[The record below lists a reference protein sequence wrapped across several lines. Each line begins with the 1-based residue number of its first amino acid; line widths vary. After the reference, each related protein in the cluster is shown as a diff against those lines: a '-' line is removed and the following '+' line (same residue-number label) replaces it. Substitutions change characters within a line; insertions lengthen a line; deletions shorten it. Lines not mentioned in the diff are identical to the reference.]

1 MEFQEAKAL
10 VRQLAAEWA
19 EQKHVASVA
28 AQQATKLAGIIAAYV
43 DMVPE
48 LALVVREV
56 TGQVPAPGAEDSNAP
71 KGAEAVRIVLQENVK
86 VQYYVSQMVEEL
98 RERGWLPESDNPANA
113 VRAALDRLSTDSASD
128 VSKQRYNDRTVTYVY
143 DPDRD
148 RANPGPNYGDEEP
161 F

>member
-1 MEFQEAKAL
+1 MQFQEARTL
-10 VRQLAAEWA
+10 VCQLAAEWA
-19 EQKHVASVA
+19 DQQHVASVA
-28 AQQATKLAGIIAAYV
+28 AHRATKLAGIIAAYV
-43 DMVPE
+43 DMFPE
-48 LALVVREV
+48 LAPVVQEV
-56 TGQVPAPGAEDSNAP
+56 TGQLPTPGAEDSNAP

-86 VQYYVSQMVEEL
+86 VQWYVSEMVEAL

-128 VSKQRYNDRTVTYVY
+128 VHKQRYSDRTVRYVY

-148 RANPGPNYGDEEP
+148 PGPNYDDEEP